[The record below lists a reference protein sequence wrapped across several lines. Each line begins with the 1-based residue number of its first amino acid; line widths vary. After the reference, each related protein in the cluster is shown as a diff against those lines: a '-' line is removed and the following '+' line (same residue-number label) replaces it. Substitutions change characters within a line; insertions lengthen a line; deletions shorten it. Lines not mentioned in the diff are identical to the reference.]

1 MDEETRVTQV
11 RAQVQPKGD
20 AGKACL
26 VLIYPPGP
34 SLGKR
39 FELGPKETVIGRGQ
53 DCDILLDRDAVSRRH
68 ARVEPAEDG
77 WRAVDLGSTNG
88 SYVNDVPIQE
98 RTLHDG
104 DRLKIGNTIFK
115 FLTGGNVE
123 TAYHEEI
130 YKMTIM
136 DGLTGCY
143 NKRYFLEQLEREL
156 ARCGRS
162 KRPLSLVM
170 LDIDHFKT
178 INDDHGHLTGDHVL
192 RELSARVRRRVR
204 KDEIFARYGGEE
216 FAIVLPEAGH
226 DNALNYAEKIRKL
239 VEAEP
244 FAFEQE
250 RIPVTISL
258 GVATVYEET
267 PVATFIKNTDECLYK
282 AKRNGRNQV
291 VG

>member
-11 RAQVQPKGD
+11 RSQVRPTGD
-20 AGKACL
+20 PEKACL

-34 SLGKR
+34 ALGKR
-39 FELGPKETVIGRGQ
+39 FELDRGEIVIGRGQ

-68 ARVEPAEDG
+68 ARVARTGEG
-77 WRAVDLGSTNG
+77 WKVVDLASTNG

-98 RTLHDG
+98 RVLHDG

-130 YKMTIM
+130 YRMTIV
-136 DGLTGCY
+136 DGLTQVY
-143 NKRYFLEQLEREL
+143 NKRYFLEHLEREL
-156 ARCGRS
+156 ARTARS
-162 KRPLSLVM
+162 RRPLSLVM
-170 LDIDHFKT
+170 FDIDHFKL

-192 RELSARVRRRVR
+192 RELAARVKRRVR
-204 KDEIFARYGGEE
+204 KDEVFARYGGEE

-226 DNALNYAEKIRKL
+226 ENAITYAEKMRRL
-239 VEAEP
+239 VEGEP
-244 FAFEQE
+244 FVFEQQK
-250 RIPVTISL
+250 ITVTISL
-258 GVATVYEET
+258 GVATVSEEI
-267 PVATFIKNTDECLYK
+267 PALAFIKTADECLYK
-282 AKRNGRNQV
+282 AKRGGRNQV